1 MKPSAQPLKANTS
14 SNGASA
20 IGPASNPVSIQ
31 PLIATEQQ
39 AAEATQHAR
48 ALIQAQAQAA
58 LVAQANAGSQSVER
72 LLS

>member
-1 MKPSAQPLKANTS
+1 MKSSAPPLQANTS
-14 SNGASA
+14 SNSTSA
-20 IGPASNPVSIQ
+20 VGPASTAPSVQ